1 MKDIIDLG
9 NLVFNQLVK
18 SHGELE
24 ESRTLF
30 LYGITVG
37 SDWQVLGSVKVVI
50 IDQTGVSINFEDQI
64 ITDVNSQWKQIIT
77 NRQGVKAAAELSK
90 IKSNTKQF
98 KDGETYEF
106 WQNEGPW
113 KEINF

>member
-9 NLVFNQLVK
+9 NLVFSQLVK

-37 SDWQVLGSVKVVI
+37 SDWQVLGSDRGIDWSSVKVS
-50 IDQTGVSINFEDQI
+50 G
-64 ITDVNSQWKQIIT
+64 W
-77 NRQGVKAAAELSK
+77 
-90 IKSNTKQF
+90 
-98 KDGETYEF
+98 
-106 WQNEGPW
+106 
-113 KEINF
+113 